1 MMLYRPYHHL
11 HILHALIAIVV
22 SISAFT
28 YSIDVEESYLSRIK
42 EAHNNFCKSPGIET
56 QETRKKFILEYH
68 EKFPNSPEA
77 AAWYSSLCIFE
88 NGNHLV
94 EKSIINLL
102 PFLQESEEHP
112 IIPYTLVQIFQF
124 GFINTHNDKLSKW
137 SIWHNSLAGLDLP
150 PREALRLLAA
160 YWARHVPDNSKY
172 ANRKS
177 VQELKKVNINE
188 HEAQKTWVA
197 VLNNITTFYRRLEQD
212 GYISLDWKEE
222 HVTVLPSPKKSEPP
236 QDRTLIILGTLIQGD
251 NTLDKILRVM
261 RDVKRQP
268 FKKKFDASLPN
279 YQLIE
284 EKKGQSEANILN
296 AFYKAIVLEAFDDV
310 LQHFHQLD
318 NRDERVLILK
328 YYCQTALS
336 KKMEDRLETIK
347 EILKLNPDN
356 TWAQK
361 TRIYLETELEVN

>member
-1 MMLYRPYHHL
+1 MINVKNSILYFFKYTIFS
-11 HILHALIAIVV
+11 ILLILPF
-22 SISAFT
+22 SHCHET
-28 YSIDVEESYLSRIK
+28 EEYYLKKI
-42 EAHNNFCKSPGIET
+42 EDAQNNFYKSPGKET
-56 QETRKKFILEYH
+56 QEKWKESILEFH
-68 EKFPNSPEA
+68 GEFPNSPES
-77 AAWYSSLCIFE
+77 AAWYSSLFVFE
-88 NGNHLV
+88 HGNHQV
-94 EKSIINLL
+94 EKSIMNLL
-102 PFLQESEEHP
+102 PYLQESEKHP
-112 IIPYTLVQIFQF
+112 AMPYTLVRIFQF
-124 GFINTHNDKLSKW
+124 GYINIHDDKLSKW
-137 SIWHNSLAGLDLP
+137 SMWHNSLTGLNLP
-150 PREALRLLAA
+150 PQEALRLLAS
-160 YWARHVPDNSKY
+160 YWARRVPSDSKY

-177 VQELKKVNINE
+177 VQQFKEMEINE

-197 VLNNITTFYRRLEQD
+197 VLNNVTTFYRRLEQD

-268 FKKKFDASLPN
+268 FKKKFAASLPN

-310 LQHFHQLD
+310 LQLVHQLD
-318 NRDERVLILK
+318 NKDERVLILK

-336 KKMEDRLETIK
+336 KKIEDRLETIK